1 MEAVSYSNFHQNL
14 KKYFRQVNQNS
25 EPLIVTNKK
34 EEDDVVVMS
43 KDDYDSMTET
53 MRIMSNPELMERLR
67 KADEQFAEGKFKE
80 HELIEDE
87 NEKNVVR

>member
-1 MEAVSYSNFHQNL
+1 MEAVSYSNFRQNL
-14 KKYFRQVNQNS
+14 KKYFKQVNQNS

-53 MRIMSNPELMERLR
+53 MRIMSNTKLMERLR
-67 KADEQFAEGKFKE
+67 KADKQFAEGKFKE
-80 HELIEDE
+80 HELIEDKD
-87 NEKNVVR
+87 EKNVVR